1 MSSELPDGKPCAAN
15 CRLESALFADYNYEG
30 YAVRTLFARLEGQDL
45 IDNHGDGLYSL
56 RKCHRIHIM
65 IAAVHRGR

>member
-1 MSSELPDGKPCAAN
+1 
-15 CRLESALFADYNYEG
+15 
-30 YAVRTLFARLEGQDL
+30 VRTLFARLEGQDL

-56 RKCHRIHIM
+56 RKYHRIHIM